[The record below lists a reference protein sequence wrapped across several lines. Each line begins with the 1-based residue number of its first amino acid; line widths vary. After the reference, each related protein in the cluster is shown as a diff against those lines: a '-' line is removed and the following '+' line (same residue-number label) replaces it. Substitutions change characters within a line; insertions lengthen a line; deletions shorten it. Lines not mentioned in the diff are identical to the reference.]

1 MGSMLAGGSILAA
14 FFGGAV
20 ALFSPCCIV
29 FLLPSYLAA
38 AVKNRRWHILPL
50 TFLFALGLGVVLVP
64 MTLGIALVAS
74 TLSRFH
80 TAFYLAGGIMLLALA
95 GLSFTGHSWSMP
107 SFSRS
112 PDVDRAD
119 SAGMLALGIFSGVAS
134 SCCAPV
140 LAGVATLSALSSSL
154 AGSVTLGMAYV
165 FGMTFPLF
173 VMALAWDRFDLGERK
188 LFESRVVKLRI
199 AGRRIVTNTANIAV
213 AVAFTLMGALVI
225 TLGITGET
233 TAAPDAQLAMGR
245 WLSRTF
251 DALLRRLDPVP
262 EPVLGLLLLAVAG
275 SFVYAAIRPR
285 ERSTSGSSCHEHVT
299 TAQPQDEDLT
309 S

>member
-80 TAFYLAGGIMLLALA
+80 TAFYLAGGIMLLVLA
-95 GLSFTGHSWSMP
+95 GLSFT
-107 SFSRS
+107 RS

-275 SFVYAAIRPR
+275 SFVYAAIRPQ